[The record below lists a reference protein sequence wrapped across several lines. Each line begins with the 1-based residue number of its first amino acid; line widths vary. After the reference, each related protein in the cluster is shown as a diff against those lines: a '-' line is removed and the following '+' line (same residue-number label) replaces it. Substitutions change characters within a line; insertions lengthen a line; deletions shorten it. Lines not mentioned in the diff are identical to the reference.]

1 MTKKKEEIVD
11 QEMTQ
16 QVDESVVKE
25 LVAKAK
31 EHDNTLSFD
40 DLQNTLPTNVA
51 SGDLANQYLE
61 AIEKQGVSILF
72 DNELAQKGLLNT
84 DQSSDTKAKK
94 SSKKA
99 KQPKNEEKSDSEL
112 KTDAAEATPDEGVAV
127 KSKKSSKK
135 STKTDESAE
144 VESAA
149 DAAKTSATKKK
160 SSSKKSAAKQA
171 ESVETAEI
179 IGETQDSADV
189 EKPAKKSAKK
199 TAKTEAAETVGEK
212 KAKKSSQ
219 KAKKAEKV
227 EDVAEKVEVKAD
239 DEAALSVDAKIKL
252 AMEKHTETAGEE
264 GEATKK
270 PKKTTKKAEKKTLE
284 KASKKADK
292 HEEKAEIAADE
303 TVVAQPV
310 EEKAEVTADATVVV
324 VAETQPVEA
333 KAESAEKSEK
343 PAKKAT
349 KKASKKGAKAEEK
362 TEIAADETVVAPV
375 EAQPVEEKAESEE
388 KAEKPAK
395 KATKKASK
403 KVAKAEEKGDGEVEE
418 SAVVAGEAEKK
429 TAKKSSKSKRAEEKS
444 KDDDKSVEKKA
455 KKAEKA
461 TKSTKKADKE
471 AESDAVA
478 EAKPAKKASKAD
490 KAEKTEKA
498 EAKPAKKSSKKSTAK
513 PEAAESIK
521 ETAKSS
527 SEKST
532 KRMGAPLPDVTK
544 FVPNAKPPK
553 PLESDPELKDTGVES
568 LDRMFDPN
576 KGMAG
581 GKGLSDL
588 DPDDIDPTDID
599 PTDIDDDDLAGDD
612 FDVDDMSDSG
622 VEIGNAT
629 FEDEVEAAGDDDYG
643 LLDDADRE
651 DVDGDSEGLEDGDE
665 EMGDEAE
672 AETGAATSPEV
683 DDDASKDS
691 DKNADPVRRYLT
703 QTGNVPLLSR
713 DGEVEIAK
721 RVEDGEQNVLN
732 VLLQSAFGV
741 REIIGIAD
749 SVERGKLK
757 MQDVL
762 RDYETDYA
770 GEDRPESDIRG
781 EFLEHVECMREINR
795 NVIRLKEKLEH
806 AHGISAIYVQR
817 LRSDLMRNQ
826 RALYELALH
835 VRLSKKLSER
845 LVHKLK
851 TMIEKLDSATREI
864 ARCEKESG
872 STAQEIVRIRM
883 EIQANPKDTQK
894 ILMGKRF
901 NEARVFAYNE
911 TIMAHMREIESIES
925 DTHISSD
932 ALHRTYQRVQQG
944 QRIAEIAKSE
954 LIKANLRLVVS
965 IAKKYTNRGLQFLD
979 LIQEGNI
986 GLMKA
991 VDKFEYKRGY
1001 KFSTY
1006 ATWWIR
1012 QAITRAIADQARTIR
1027 IPVHMIETINK
1038 LIRTS
1043 RSLVQDL
1050 GREPTPE
1057 EIADKMDLPVEKV
1070 RKVLKIGK
1078 EPISLETPI
1087 GEEEDSHLGDFIEDK
1102 SVISPAEA
1110 VISRNLAEQ
1119 TRKVLATLTPREE
1132 KVLRMRF
1139 GIGEK
1144 SDHTLEEVGQDFD
1157 VTRERIRQIEAK
1169 ALRKLRHPTRSKQ
1182 LKPFVEN

>member
-99 KQPKNEEKSDSEL
+99 KQPKKEEKSDSEL
-112 KTDAAEATPDEGVAV
+112 KTDAAEATADEGVAA

-135 STKTDESAE
+135 STKTDES
-144 VESAA
+144 VEAGTVA
-149 DAAKTSATKKK
+149 DEAKTGATKKK
-160 SSSKKSAAKQA
+160 SSSKKSAAKQS

-179 IGETQDSADV
+179 IGETQDSADA

-212 KAKKSSQ
+212 KSKKSSQ

-227 EDVAEKVEVKAD
+227 DEVAEKVEVKAD

-252 AMEKHTETAGEE
+252 AMEKHIETAGEE

-270 PKKTTKKAEKKTLE
+270 PKKTTKKAEKKALE
-284 KASKKADK
+284 KASNKADK
-292 HEEKAEIAADE
+292 SEEKVEIAADE
-303 TVVAQPV
+303 A
-310 EEKAEVTADATVVV
+310 VVV

-333 KAESAEKSEK
+333 KSKSAEKAEK

-349 KKASKKGAKAEEK
+349 KKAEKKALEKASKKVDKPEEK
-362 TEIAADETVVAPV
+362 TEVAADEV
-375 EAQPVEEKAESEE
+375 EVKAESEE

-395 KATKKASK
+395 KATNKPSK
-403 KVAKAEEKGDGEVEE
+403 KGAKAEEKGDGEAEE
-418 SAVVAGEAEKK
+418 SAVVAGDGEAEKK
-429 TAKKSSKSKRAEEKS
+429 TAKKTSKSKKAEEKS
-444 KDDDKSVEKKA
+444 NDDDKNVEEKA

-461 TKSTKKADKE
+461 TKSTKKSDKE
-471 AESDAVA
+471 AESDA

-513 PEAAESIK
+513 ADAADNIK

-672 AETGAATSPEV
+672 AETGAATSPEA

-749 SVERGKLK
+749 SVDRGKLK

-770 GEDRPESDIRG
+770 GEDRPESEIRA
-781 EFLEHVECMREINR
+781 EFLAHVECMREINC

>member
-99 KQPKNEEKSDSEL
+99 KQPKKEEKSDSEL
-112 KTDAAEATPDEGVAV
+112 KTDAAEATADEGVAA

-144 VESAA
+144 AGTVA
-149 DAAKTSATKKK
+149 DEAKTGATKKK

-179 IGETQDSADV
+179 IGETQDSADA

-212 KAKKSSQ
+212 KSKKSSQ

-227 EDVAEKVEVKAD
+227 DEVAEKVEVKAD

-252 AMEKHTETAGEE
+252 AMEKHIETAGEE

-270 PKKTTKKAEKKTLE
+270 PKKTTKKAEKKALE
-284 KASKKADK
+284 KASNKADK
-292 HEEKAEIAADE
+292 SEEKAEI
-303 TVVAQPV
+303 
-310 EEKAEVTADATVVV
+310 TADATVVV

-333 KAESAEKSEK
+333 KSKSAEKAEK

-349 KKASKKGAKAEEK
+349 KKAEKKALEKASKKVDKPEEK
-362 TEIAADETVVAPV
+362 TEVAADEV
-375 EAQPVEEKAESEE
+375 EVKAESEE

-395 KATKKASK
+395 KATKKPSK
-403 KVAKAEEKGDGEVEE
+403 KGAKAEEKGDGEAEE
-418 SAVVAGEAEKK
+418 SAVVAGDGEAEKK
-429 TAKKSSKSKRAEEKS
+429 TAKKSSKSKKAEEKS
-444 KDDDKSVEKKA
+444 NDDDKNVEEKA

-461 TKSTKKADKE
+461 TKSTKKSDKE
-471 AESDAVA
+471 AESDA

-513 PEAAESIK
+513 ADAADNIK

-581 GKGLSDL
+581 GNGLSDL

-651 DVDGDSEGLEDGDE
+651 DVDGDSDGLEEGDE

-672 AETGAATSPEV
+672 AETGAATSPEA

-749 SVERGKLK
+749 SVDRGKLK

-770 GEDRPESDIRG
+770 GEDRPESEIRA
-781 EFLEHVECMREINR
+781 EFLAHVECMREINC

>member
-99 KQPKNEEKSDSEL
+99 KQPKKEEKSDSEL
-112 KTDAAEATPDEGVAV
+112 KTDAAEATADEGVAA

-135 STKTDESAE
+135 STKTDES
-144 VESAA
+144 VEAGTVA
-149 DAAKTSATKKK
+149 DEAKTGATKKK
-160 SSSKKSAAKQA
+160 SSSKKSAAKQS

-179 IGETQDSADV
+179 IGETQDSADA

-212 KAKKSSQ
+212 KSKKSSQ

-227 EDVAEKVEVKAD
+227 DEVAEKVEVKAD

-252 AMEKHTETAGEE
+252 AMEKHIETAGEE

-270 PKKTTKKAEKKTLE
+270 PKKTTKKAEKKALE
-284 KASKKADK
+284 KASNKADK
-292 HEEKAEIAADE
+292 SEEKVEIAADE
-303 TVVAQPV
+303 A
-310 EEKAEVTADATVVV
+310 VVV

-333 KAESAEKSEK
+333 KSKSAEKAEK

-349 KKASKKGAKAEEK
+349 KKAEKKALEKASKKVDKPEEK
-362 TEIAADETVVAPV
+362 TEVAADEV
-375 EAQPVEEKAESEE
+375 EVKAESEE

-395 KATKKASK
+395 KATKKPSK
-403 KVAKAEEKGDGEVEE
+403 KGAKAEEKGDGEAEE
-418 SAVVAGEAEKK
+418 SAVVAGDGEAEKK
-429 TAKKSSKSKRAEEKS
+429 TAKKSSKSKKAEEKS
-444 KDDDKSVEKKA
+444 NDDDKNVEEKA

-461 TKSTKKADKE
+461 TKSTKKSDKE
-471 AESDAVA
+471 AESDA

-513 PEAAESIK
+513 ADAADNIK

-651 DVDGDSEGLEDGDE
+651 DVDGDSDGLEEGDE

-749 SVERGKLK
+749 SVDRGKLK

-770 GEDRPESDIRG
+770 GEDRPESEIRA
-781 EFLEHVECMREINR
+781 EFLAHVECMREINC